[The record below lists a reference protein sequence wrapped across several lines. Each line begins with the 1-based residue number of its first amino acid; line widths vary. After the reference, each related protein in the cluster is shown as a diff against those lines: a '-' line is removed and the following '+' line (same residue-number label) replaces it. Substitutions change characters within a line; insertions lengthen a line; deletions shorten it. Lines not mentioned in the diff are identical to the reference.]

1 MAITPQ
7 QVEERLLA
15 LSKEIDTAHAFLEK
29 AEYEY
34 HDAKTD
40 YELKMAKERLSL
52 ADTKMR
58 VQDVQDIALTHTQL
72 EYKKVNTAEATVKS
86 ARANATR
93 IRTQVDIARSVGTS
107 VRTEYSVS

>member
-72 EYKKVNTAEATVKS
+72 EYKK
-86 ARANATR
+86 
-93 IRTQVDIARSVGTS
+93 
-107 VRTEYSVS
+107 